1 MTPEYRN
8 EYKDGGLAQ
17 MEMHATSPINA
28 NWLRYPGNRDTG
40 GSLVYCEIMHSFQHI
55 TFESIN
61 CLHFYLTL
69 PTIIKQAYS
78 RKLLTPDFSAGE
90 V

>member
-78 RKLLTPDFSAGE
+78 RQLLTPDFSAGE